1 MPGDAFEG
9 ATDLVS
15 DAGRL
20 RSWARHTWRFYSA
33 NTWTP
38 MRQGGRLRPWPEE
51 LIFTPDKL
59 LNSQGDNPPK
69 GISFLVF
76 LSFPQG
82 SHPVHS
88 FCTSGEC
95 FSVAGCNLLP
105 QSGFSENVGISQ
117 RLPNDDCGDAGG
129 SWQFSRVNCQGKF
142 GNARECQPVARA
154 LRPPPLPALRS
165 GLGCWPPHRLHRYD
179 SPNHSSA
186 TVLVKVALFVSAVGP
201 VQSARRP
208 KRREGKTRDPRT

>member
-1 MPGDAFEG
+1 
-9 ATDLVS
+9 
-15 DAGRL
+15 
-20 RSWARHTWRFYSA
+20 
-33 NTWTP
+33 
-38 MRQGGRLRPWPEE
+38 
-51 LIFTPDKL
+51 
-59 LNSQGDNPPK
+59 
-69 GISFLVF
+69 LVF

-95 FSVAGCNLLP
+95 FSVAGCNLLL

-142 GNARECQPVARA
+142 GNARECEPVARA

-186 TVLVKVALFVSAVGP
+186 TVLVKVALTCGRCRTSTVGSPPLSGGKARGEIHERCGSGGWPGPHLFFALTSYSPFVLL
-201 VQSARRP
+201 Q
-208 KRREGKTRDPRT
+208 